1 LPSVFERFTHPFF
14 LFAAS
19 PLAVQKPE
27 VDRVFNMR
35 KKIQALF
42 RNERFLIGM
51 EISVAICALLI
62 ILILLR
68 VLLY

>member
-1 LPSVFERFTHPFF
+1 
-14 LFAAS
+14 
-19 PLAVQKPE
+19 
-27 VDRVFNMR
+27 MR

-62 ILILLR
+62 ILIMLR